1 MYRQRFFQEVVPRLL
16 KLYRESESCNKAACF
31 AAIANQLAFIPEGVL
46 VAHITTLIPL
56 LIQCLA
62 IEQPPQL
69 IISTINAFMGLMSDN
84 VNAIEDYVDN
94 LVPRLLT
101 LAKDGTTMVNT
112 KNWRYL
118 KLRFTFYISRCFK
131 QHVRRLALQC
141 LSELRKAQSIVLL
154 PLRAEVKIHF
164 KYWHL

>member
-56 LIQCLA
+56 LIQCLS
-62 IEQPPQL
+62 IHQPPQL

-94 LVPRLLT
+94 LVPRLLN
-101 LAKDGTTMVNT
+101 LAKDGSSMVISTWN
-112 KNWRYL
+112 Y
-118 KLRFTFYISRCFK
+118 FYISRVAPFSISFLTARPPTSPTVPFWA
-131 QHVRRLALQC
+131 QEGSIDRLASTSSWGLK
-141 LSELRKAQSIVLL
+141 SV
-154 PLRAEVKIHF
+154 
-164 KYWHL
+164 